1 MSIITD
7 NTVLVHIYS
16 GLESKNKVTL
26 GLLVALEAEK
36 NDHKVTLFLAGDGV
50 NLLSCKKAGE
60 VVGQGTGDLYDHLE
74 NLKNSKVSI
83 YVSGLS
89 AKYSKLITLSQY
101 SLPKSMIGIL
111 FFMPVWRSV
120 NSSNNSSSVPKPP
133 GKNTAATDRITKWI
147 FLNAK

>member
-7 NTVLVHIYS
+7 NTVLVHIHS

-26 GLLVALEAEK
+26 ALLVALEAEK

-50 NLLSCKKAGE
+50 HILSCKKAGE
-60 VVGQGTGDLYDHLE
+60 IVGEGTGDLYEHLE

-89 AKYSKLITLSQY
+89 AKSRGYNEKLLEGY
-101 SLPKSMIGIL
+101 NAE
-111 FFMPVWRSV
+111 FAMPDVLVDESIKADCV
-120 NSSNNSSSVPKPP
+120 
-133 GKNTAATDRITKWI
+133 
-147 FLNAK
+147 LCY